1 MLIVNK
7 DIKENL
13 KKMIDVNTPV
23 IYIHDYDFTRVDF
36 ILKETLGNEVDI
48 YEWSPAFGYQQLKK
62 DKDGYLFRDEFSV
75 KKSLED
81 VLSNWLQSDKV
92 SVSKYLLLRDIHEYI
107 DEVRIKSLIQM
118 IAQRKLYD
126 LDFDLTLI
134 INCSV
139 VNVPPEIEKYVSFLE
154 IPYPS
159 DDEIKKLIN
168 QHLETNNTDTSNKDE
183 LVQTLMPSLKGMTLF
198 EIDRMLDMAMSS
210 GGTLTTEDKNM
221 ILRHKKQIV
230 KKSGIL
236 DLIDSEETMNNIGGL
251 YSLKEYLKNK
261 SQIIKDIANAIEFGV
276 TVPKGVFIV
285 GMPGCGKSLCA
296 KAAASL
302 FECPLLKLDM
312 GSLMGKYLGES
323 EKNLRQAIKIAEA
336 AAPCI
341 LWIDEIEKAFTGVG
355 GSEVLTRMF
364 GYFLS
369 WLQEKKSSV
378 YVIATAN
385 NANNLPPELK
395 RKGRFDEIFCVYL
408 PDENERKEIFKVHL
422 KKRKKYED
430 VLIDNKL
437 IEDTYGFNG
446 ADIESVINEAIED
459 CFINDKIPLTNDI
472 LLKFAKKTDSIS
484 KSCKKQIDEMK
495 EIFKESIFRNAK

>member
-1 MLIVNK
+1 MLIINK

-36 ILKETLGNEVDI
+36 ILKETLGNEVEI
-48 YEWSPAFGYQQLKK
+48 LEWSPAFGYQKLKK
-62 DKDGYLFRDEFSV
+62 DENGFLFRDDYSV
-75 KKSLED
+75 QKSLED
-81 VLSNWLQSDKV
+81 VLSDFLQRDIP
-92 SVSKYLLLRDIHEYI
+92 VSKYLLLRDIHEYI

-134 INCSV
+134 LNCSI

-154 IPYPS
+154 IPYPTE
-159 DDEIKKLIN
+159 DEIKGLIE
-168 QHLETNNTDTSNKDE
+168 QHLDNNKTNTKDKDT
-183 LVQTLMPSLKGMTLF
+183 LIQHLMPSLKGMTLF

-210 GGTLTTEDKNM
+210 GGTLTSEDKNM

-236 DLIDSEETMNNIGGL
+236 ELIDSEETLEHIGGL
-251 YSLKEYLKNK
+251 DTLKAYLRGKAT
-261 SQIIKDIANAIEFGV
+261 IIKDISKAVAFGV
-276 TVPKGVFIV
+276 SVPKGVFIV

-369 WLQEKKSSV
+369 WLQEKRSSV

-395 RKGRFDEIFCVYL
+395 RKGRFDEIFCVNL
-408 PDENERKEIFKVHL
+408 PDKKEREEIFNVHL
-422 KKRKKYED
+422 KKRKKD
-430 VLIDNKL
+430 GVNIDSNL
-437 IEDTYGFNG
+437 LSATYGFNG
-446 ADIESVINEAIED
+446 ADIESVINEAIEY

-472 LLKFAKKTDSIS
+472 LLKFAKKTVSIS

-495 EIFKESIFRNAK
+495 EIFKESNFRNAK